1 MSVQSKLIIS
11 VKEARTFLGSDAAE
25 LTDEEVEELI
35 ITLTGIA
42 STFLRKPVV
51 PKNKQVLPSVK

>member
-1 MSVQSKLIIS
+1 MSMQPKLIIS
-11 VKEARTFLGSDAAE
+11 VNEARKLLGKDAAE
-25 LTDEEVEELI
+25 LSDEDVEELI

-42 STFLRKPVV
+42 STFLKKPLV